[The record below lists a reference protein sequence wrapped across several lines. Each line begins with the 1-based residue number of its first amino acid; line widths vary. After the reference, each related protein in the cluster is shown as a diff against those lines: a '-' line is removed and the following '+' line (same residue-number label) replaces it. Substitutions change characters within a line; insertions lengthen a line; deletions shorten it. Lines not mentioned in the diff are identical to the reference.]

1 MKELKDPPAPTPELD
16 EPDEPMAEMAGD
28 EGLRR
33 IVECGL

>member
-1 MKELKDPPAPTPELD
+1 MKELKDPPAPEPEL
-16 EPDEPMAEMAGD
+16 DEPMAEMAGD